1 MISVRFILSQI
12 LDLIH
17 HETYLLVA
25 ILHKELKLLGSL
37 HRTLQILSVHPFENI
52 ALHEPLM
59 KNEIKNS
66 DEANFNQMELF
77 DL

>member
-1 MISVRFILSQI
+1 
-12 LDLIH
+12 
-17 HETYLLVA
+17 
-25 ILHKELKLLGSL
+25 
-37 HRTLQILSVHPFENI
+37 
-52 ALHEPLM
+52 LHELLM

>member
-1 MISVRFILSQI
+1 
-12 LDLIH
+12 
-17 HETYLLVA
+17 
-25 ILHKELKLLGSL
+25 
-37 HRTLQILSVHPFENI
+37 LSVHPFEKI
-52 ALHEPLM
+52 TLHEQLM